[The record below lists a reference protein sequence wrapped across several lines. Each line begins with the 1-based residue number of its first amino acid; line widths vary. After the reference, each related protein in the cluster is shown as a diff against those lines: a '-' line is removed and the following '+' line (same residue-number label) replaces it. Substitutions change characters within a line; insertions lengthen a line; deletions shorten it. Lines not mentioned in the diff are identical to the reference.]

1 MLSLT
6 SLEHLAPIVNEF
18 AELKDGFKKIF
29 DSQDPHKYV
38 IKKVCV
44 RNESDGILSSREPLP
59 GHWDTDLVSFQK
71 LIVLKCIRADKVTNA
86 MQVSTTTV

>member
-6 SLEHLAPIVNEF
+6 SLEHLAPIVDEF

-29 DSQDPHKYV
+29 DSQDPHKYAFRIDRV
-38 IKKVCV
+38 QVSVMVSC
-44 RNESDGILSSREPLP
+44 REPLP

-86 MQVSTTTV
+86 MQVSTTHPL